1 MAREVENNG
10 VKYSLESRTDELY
23 GSGVDVFMLNE
34 DGTRIEE
41 SIAFVPG
48 KDETASLIL
57 AQQWLKN
64 TFPEE
69 LPSKGK
75 KKIRDI

>member
-1 MAREVENNG
+1 MSQELENNG
-10 VKYSLESRTDELY
+10 VKYSLESRIDELY

-34 DGTRIEE
+34 DGSHIEE

-48 KDETASLIL
+48 KDDTASLIL

-75 KKIRDI
+75 K

>member
-1 MAREVENNG
+1 MSQELENNG
-10 VKYSLESRTDELY
+10 VKYSLESRIDELY

-34 DGTRIEE
+34 DGSRVEE

-48 KDETASLIL
+48 KDDTASLIL

-64 TFPEE
+64 TFQQVCP
-69 LPSKGK
+69 LS
-75 KKIRDI
+75 

>member
-1 MAREVENNG
+1 MLQELENNG
-10 VKYSLESRTDELY
+10 VKYTLESRVDSLY
-23 GSGVDVFMLNE
+23 GSGVDVFMLNQ
-34 DGTRIEE
+34 DGSRIEE
-41 SIAFVPG
+41 SIAFIPG

-69 LPSKGK
+69 IPSKGK
-75 KKIRDI
+75 KK

>member
-1 MAREVENNG
+1 MSQEIENNG
-10 VKYSLESRTDELY
+10 VKYTLETRIDGLY

-34 DGTRIEE
+34 DGTRIKG

-48 KDETASLIL
+48 KDETARLIL

-64 TFPEE
+64 TFHEE
-69 LPSKGK
+69 LSSKGK
-75 KKIRDI
+75 KK